1 MLAQVG
7 RQIERGG
14 GRRSLEHSN
23 TVSRGGFSPNSAL
36 GLAARF
42 VHMRPI
48 SWRLTMN
55 IQGGTEAVWRICLKC
70 FITYIIT
77 IPLKSI
83 RFRVQR
89 QSAILAQSPPSFLR
103 GRNEGGYAL
112 KIICHRSPSRSLPP
126 SHVGLFADEPLF
138 WQQRLAG

>member
-23 TVSRGGFSPNSAL
+23 TVSRGGFSPNWGKRVHWASQAQ
-36 GLAARF
+36 F

-70 FITYIIT
+70 FIIITHIIT

-89 QSAILAQSPPSFLR
+89 QSAISAQSPPSFLR

-112 KIICHRSPSRSLPP
+112 KIICHRSPSLPCGIICGRAF
-126 SHVGLFADEPLF
+126 V
-138 WQQRLAG
+138 LATTST